1 MDFSNNNL
9 ISLSKYFEFFKKI
22 IPLGERISRKFTLF
36 SIFMSDCIFGIIFIS
51 LKDWIESW
59 DSKSNDLILVISSPK
74 NSIL

>member
-51 LKDWIESW
+51 LKD
-59 DSKSNDLILVISSPK
+59 
-74 NSIL
+74 